1 MRFEREYFLGDAL
14 KIGPEILGDF
24 LIRKIGNKIIKT
36 KIVEV
41 EAYVGPEDKGA
52 HTYNNKKTSRTEPMF
67 FEGGHAYV
75 YLIYGMYNCINI
87 VCQKEGKPEALLIRG
102 LEPLNEFDFLFEN
115 RNKVKKIYNL
125 TNGPGKLCSA
135 LKIDREF
142 SGYDLISGK
151 DLYLEKNENKEN
163 IEVVHSKRIGID
175 YAEEYKDKLW
185 RFYLKDNKFI
195 SKK

>member
-1 MRFEREYFLGDAL
+1 MRFERDYFLGDAL
-14 KIGPEILGDF
+14 KIGPEILGNF
-24 LIRKIGNKIIKT
+24 LIRKIDNKIIKT

-52 HTYNNKKTSRTEPMF
+52 HTYNNKKTLRTEPMF
-67 FEGGHAYV
+67 YEGGHAYV

-102 LEPLNEFDFLFEN
+102 LEPLNELDFLFEN
-115 RNKVKKIYNL
+115 RSKIKNMYNL

-142 SGYDLISGK
+142 SGYDLISGEN
-151 DLYLEKNENKEN
+151 LYLEKNENKEN
-163 IEVVHSKRIGID
+163 TEVIYSKRIGID

-185 RFYLKDNKFI
+185 RFYLKDNKFV

>member
-1 MRFEREYFLGDAL
+1 MRFQNEYFLDDAL
-14 KIGPEILGDF
+14 NLGSDILGHF
-24 LIRKIGNKIIKT
+24 LVRRLGDKIIRT

-67 FEGGHAYV
+67 YVGGHAYV

-102 LEPLNEFDFLFEN
+102 VEPLNEFGSLFEN
-115 RNKVKKIYNL
+115 RGNIKNIHNL
-125 TNGPGKLCSA
+125 TNGPGKLCAA
-135 LKIDREF
+135 LQIDRSF
-142 SGYDLISGK
+142 SGYDLVNGK
-151 DLYLEKNENKEN
+151 DLYLEKNENKGKL
-163 IEVVHSKRIGID
+163 EVVYSKRIGID

-185 RFYLKDNKFI
+185 RFYIKNNKFI